1 MKHKD
6 IQLKFNR
13 LLQCIEYL
21 SKMDISKQYAE
32 LMRIRYLK
40 YESSDDLSIKEKF
53 INSEEVNDFL
63 DIFKKFQP
71 INTPVDDV
79 RLKSKKEEE
88 KEEEEDDAELK
99 GVFESNFGLI
109 NAEIKI
115 NWQDEGTKI
124 KEWSKAKKYFRE
136 NSGEFKL
143 KHERGSSKVNPKN
156 KDNHKSHSFLNIEG
170 KILAV
175 NTKALGSGGNGQV
188 TLAEDEDG
196 KLYAI
201 KRLKN
206 YKFANEEAQT
216 SKNLGASIG
225 DHKRKDS
232 NKHYIAYEYLGE
244 SLKSYLKREKDNLS
258 EIQQLDL
265 AIQLFKLIDKMHSGR
280 ASKTGEK
287 IAHLDI
293 KPDNIVIDKNGN
305 LHLVDYGLSKN
316 LDSKGSVGGTPA
328 FLPSNHRS
336 ETREHL
342 DIYAALRVLGFVKTN
357 VAIWTKE
364 DCGLTYQFQMVSKN
378 RQDLN
383 KQVWIF
389 NDKLIDNNSKINNLI
404 KIASQ
409 KTLNKN
415 ITAKQVNEQLKEI
428 KSELEK
434 ELIGEYQLKKLS
446 HAVEYKFKKLQQS
459 VAREYIESAGLDVE
473 ENFPK
478 IKDHLNQFNVICN
491 ILQIDKGEPKI
502 NHGRL
507 KKVID
512 NIEKIDS
519 TIKKLNIKGVDFS
532 FYLPSVI
539 DNIEN
544 FINVVDFLY
553 TKNLDIN
560 KYLPKALDNF
570 EQFQTTIGN
579 LDKCFGVALFPRY
592 GEFLDRVEEKEM
604 VNFNKACQ
612 IITDAQ
618 LSLHGRILFDGHVC
632 SNIIEGYEKLKQLD
646 ISSNKCVEVLVRH
659 ADRCNLNYLEKLH
672 QLYKTIEN
680 DNFPVKGLMGGN
692 KIKTTSSEKTVPE
705 GISIIWNKLA
715 DKSGVF
721 KADVI
726 ANASQILREC
736 RSEAEKRQGSSNALV
751 IFMDIRDPN
760 TKQAYRDIACD
771 LAHS

>member
-88 KEEEEDDAELK
+88 KEEEEDDGELK

-109 NAEIKI
+109 NAETNI
-115 NWQDEGTKI
+115 NWQDEDTKI
-124 KEWSKAKKYFRE
+124 KEWRKAKKYFSE

-156 KDNHKSHSFLNIEG
+156 KDNYESHSFLNIEG
-170 KILAV
+170 KILAI

-196 KLYAI
+196 RLYAV

-225 DHKRKDS
+225 DHKRQDS

-293 KPDNIVIDKNGN
+293 KPDNIVIDKNGK
-305 LHLVDYGLSKN
+305 LHLIDYGFSRSIN
-316 LDSKGSVGGTPA
+316 AVGNPKFGTPIYVPIDIGYVEPA
-328 FLPSNHRS
+328 S
-336 ETREHL
+336 L
-342 DIYAALRVLGFVKTN
+342 DIFAALRVLGFSKSSTIVMVKQLSVGQTSHN
-357 VAIWTKE
+357 IVREKLENIH
-364 DCGLTYQFQMVSKN
+364 
-378 RQDLN
+378 
-383 KQVWIF
+383 WIF
-389 NDKLIDNNSKINNLI
+389 NNNFMDSNPKIKALIDITKNGQI
-404 KIASQ
+404 
-409 KTLNKN
+409 TGN
-415 ITAKQVNEQLKEI
+415 ITINKVIRDLKEI

-459 VAREYIESAGLDVE
+459 VAREYIESADLDVE
-473 ENFPK
+473 ENFSK
-478 IKDHLNQFNVICN
+478 IQDHLNQFNVICN
-491 ILQIDKGEPKI
+491 ILHIDKGEPKI
-502 NHGRL
+502 NHARL
-507 KKVID
+507 KKIID
-512 NIEKIDS
+512 NIKIIDN
-519 TIKKLNIKGVDFS
+519 TIKILNTQGVDFS
-532 FYLPSVI
+532 FYLPSVV

-544 FINVVDFLY
+544 FINVVDFLDI
-553 TKNLDIN
+553 KNLDIN

-570 EQFQTTIGN
+570 EQFQTTIRN
-579 LDKCFGVALFPRY
+579 LDKCFGIALFPQY
-592 GEFLDRVEEKEM
+592 GVFLDMAEEKE
-604 VNFNKACQ
+604 VTKFNKACQ

-618 LSLHGRILFDGHVC
+618 LSLHSKVLFDTHVC
-632 SNIIEGYEKLKQLD
+632 NNIIKGYEKLRQLD
-646 ISSNKCVEVLVRH
+646 IISNQYVKALVDNPREFNVG
-659 ADRCNLNYLEKLH
+659 DLEKLH
-672 QLYKTIEN
+672 QLYKKIEN
-680 DNFPVKGLMGGN
+680 GTFPVKGWTGGN
-692 KIKTTSSEKTVPE
+692 KIKTTNSEKTVPE

-715 DKSGVF
+715 DRSGDF

-726 ANASQILREC
+726 ANASQILSEC
-736 RSEAEKRQGSSNALV
+736 RIEAEKRTGSSNALV
-751 IFMDIRDPN
+751 IFMDIRDSN
-760 TKQAYRDIACD
+760 TKEAYKNIKRD
-771 LAHS
+771 LA